1 MPQGKS
7 GGKSGGISGGKT
19 ANISVGK
26 FLTFEGGEGAGKSTQ
41 IKRLAAAL
49 ETSGL
54 EVTATREP
62 GGSPGAETIRGL
74 LLDPAAEWDAP
85 TEALL
90 HFAARADHYTT
101 RISPALRA
109 GNWVICDRFA
119 DSTRAYQGYGL
130 GLPMAAI
137 ETLYEVALGDFIPD
151 LTIILD
157 VPVEVGMARMNA
169 RDGGPDRYEQMDFAF
184 HERLRQG
191 FLDIARREPARC
203 AVIDADTDI
212 DTVTERIFD
221 CVSQRLGVTLSL

>member
-1 MPQGKS
+1 MVS
-7 GGKSGGISGGKT
+7 
-19 ANISVGK
+19 GK

-49 ETSGL
+49 EKSGISVTS
-54 EVTATREP
+54 TREP

-101 RISPALRA
+101 RIAPALRA
-109 GNWVICDRFA
+109 GDWVICDRFA

-130 GLPMAAI
+130 GLSMEAI
-137 ETLYEVALGDFIPD
+137 ETLYEVTLGTFAPD

-157 VPVEVGMARMNA
+157 VPVETGMKRMNA
-169 RDGGPDRYEQMDFAF
+169 RDGDPDRYEQMDIAF

-191 FLDIARREPARC
+191 FLDIARKEPGRC
-203 AVIDADTDI
+203 EVIDADTDI
-212 DTVTERIFD
+212 DTVTARIFD
-221 CVSQRLGVTLSL
+221 CVARRLGVNLVP